1 MTNIE
6 LPVLFLLVEDNT
18 NNLALIF
25 RAIAKAK
32 LNIMIQYVESA
43 EKAIDY
49 LLGIGQ
55 YDNRKRYPLPDAILL
70 DKNSSVMDEIKLLK
84 WLKKQPSLK
93 DIPFLIMSHSDLI
106 QSRETAT
113 SLGAT
118 YITKSTS
125 VEDYISILKT
135 FKNFKFKK

>member
-93 DIPFLIMSHSDLI
+93 DIPF
-106 QSRETAT
+106 
-113 SLGAT
+113 
-118 YITKSTS
+118 
-125 VEDYISILKT
+125 
-135 FKNFKFKK
+135 